1 MEFSQQQH
9 YSPHT
14 PAQASVG
21 RLMLNVMLALIPG
34 IVVYIIFFGWG
45 VLVNIVLASFFA
57 LLAESLVLAIRQR
70 PIFTTLL
77 DGSALLTGILLAL
90 ALPSHTA
97 WWVIAVGVIFA
108 IIIAKQLYG
117 GLGLNPF
124 NPAMTGYVVLL
135 ISFPLEMTRWN
146 PPLELAE
153 QSLSLFEAFR
163 YSFSGSLPSSM
174 DLDMISLATPL
185 DIARERVDMGMNLS
199 AIRSEYSIFSN
210 LSGIGT
216 EWINVAFLAGGLW
229 LLFRRLIDWRI
240 PASLL
245 LAMLIISGAFWLI
258 NPEQYLSPLFHLFA
272 GATML
277 AAFFIATDPVTAS
290 TTPVGRLI
298 FGAGCGL
305 LIYIIR
311 SWGGYPDGVAFAVLL
326 MNLSAPL
333 IDHFSQPH
341 ITGYINPKNQKER
354 KP

>member
-9 YSPHT
+9 YSPQT
-14 PAQASVG
+14 PAQASVS
-21 RLMLNVMLALIPG
+21 RVMLNVILALIPG
-34 IVVYIIFFGWG
+34 IAVYIHYFGWG
-45 VLVNIVLASFFA
+45 VLVNIVIASIIA
-57 LLAESLVLAIRQR
+57 LLAEGLILAIRRR
-70 PIFTTLL
+70 PVVTTLL
-77 DGSALLTGILLAL
+77 DGSALLTAILLAL

-97 WWVIAVGVIFA
+97 WWVTAVGIIFA

-153 QSLSLFEAFR
+153 QSMNLLEAFR
-163 YSFSGSLPSSM
+163 YSFTGSLPQRM
-174 DLDMISLATPL
+174 DVDMISLATPL
-185 DIARERVDMGMNLS
+185 DLARGRLDMGFNLS
-199 AIRSEYSIFSN
+199 VIRSEYSIFSN

-216 EWINVAFLAGGLW
+216 EWINIAFLGGGVW
-229 LLFRRLIDWRI
+229 LLYRRLIDWRI
-240 PASLL
+240 PAALL
-245 LAMLIISGAFWLI
+245 SSMLLISAAFWLV
-258 NPEQYLSPLFHLFA
+258 NPELYLSPVFHMFA

-277 AAFFIATDPVTAS
+277 GAFFIATDPVTAS

-305 LIYIIR
+305 IIYIIR

-333 IDHFSQPH
+333 IDHFSQPR
-341 ITGYINPKNQKER
+341 ITGYRGRNS
-354 KP
+354 

>member
-9 YSPHT
+9 YSPQT
-14 PAQASVG
+14 PAQASVS
-21 RLMLNVMLALIPG
+21 RVMLNVILALIPG
-34 IVVYIIFFGWG
+34 IAVYIHYFGWG
-45 VLVNIVLASFFA
+45 VLVNIVLASIIA
-57 LLAESLVLAIRQR
+57 LLAEGLILAIRRR
-70 PIFTTLL
+70 PVVTTLL
-77 DGSALLTGILLAL
+77 DGSALLTAILLAL

-97 WWVIAVGVIFA
+97 WWVTAVGIIFA

-153 QSLSLFEAFR
+153 QSMNLLEAFR
-163 YSFSGSLPSSM
+163 YSFTGFLPQRM
-174 DLDMISLATPL
+174 DVDMISLATPL
-185 DIARERVDMGMNLS
+185 DLARGRLDMGFNLS
-199 AIRSEYSIFSN
+199 VIKSEYSIFSN
-210 LSGIGT
+210 LSGKGT
-216 EWINVAFLAGGLW
+216 EWINIAFLGGGLW
-229 LLFRRLIDWRI
+229 LLYRRLIDWRI
-240 PASLL
+240 PAGLL
-245 LAMLIISGAFWLI
+245 SSMLLISAVFWLI
-258 NPEQYLSPLFHLFA
+258 NSELYLSPVFHMFA

-277 AAFFIATDPVTAS
+277 GAFFIATDPVTAS

-305 LIYIIR
+305 IIYIIR

-333 IDHFSQPH
+333 IDHFSQPR
-341 ITGYINPKNQKER
+341 ITGYRGRNS
-354 KP
+354 

>member
-1 MEFSQQQH
+1 
-9 YSPHT
+9 
-14 PAQASVG
+14 
-21 RLMLNVMLALIPG
+21 
-34 IVVYIIFFGWG
+34 
-45 VLVNIVLASFFA
+45 
-57 LLAESLVLAIRQR
+57 LAEGLVLAIRRR
-70 PIFTTLL
+70 PVVTTLM

-97 WWVIAVGVIFA
+97 WWVTAVGIIFA

-153 QSLSLFEAFR
+153 QSMNLLEAFR
-163 YSFSGSLPSSM
+163 YSFTGSLPQRM
-174 DLDMISLATPL
+174 DIDMISLATPL
-185 DIARERVDMGMNLS
+185 DLVRGRLDMGFNLS
-199 AIRSEYSIFSN
+199 VIRSEYSIFSN
-210 LSGIGT
+210 LSGKGT
-216 EWINVAFLAGGLW
+216 ELINIAFLAGGLW
-229 LLFRRLIDWRI
+229 LLYRRLIDWRI
-240 PASLL
+240 PAALL
-245 LAMLIISGAFWLI
+245 LSMLLISAIFWLI
-258 NPEQYLSPLFHLFA
+258 NPEFHLSPVFHMFA

-277 AAFFIATDPVTAS
+277 GAFFIATDPVTAS

-333 IDHFSQPH
+333 IDHFSQPR
-341 ITGYINPKNQKER
+341 ITGYRER
-354 KP
+354 KS

>member
-1 MEFSQQQH
+1 MEFSQVQH
-9 YSPHT
+9 YSPQT
-14 PAQASVG
+14 PAQASVS
-21 RLMLNVMLALIPG
+21 RVMLNVILALIPG
-34 IVVYIIFFGWG
+34 IAVYIFYFGWG
-45 VLVNIVLASFFA
+45 VLVNIVLASLFA
-57 LLAESLVLAIRQR
+57 LLAEGLVLAIRKR
-70 PIFTTLL
+70 PVFTTLL
-77 DGSALLTGILLAL
+77 DGSALLTAILLAL

-97 WWVIAVGVIFA
+97 WWVTAVGIIFA

-153 QSLSLFEAFR
+153 QSMNLLEAFS
-163 YSFSGSLPSSM
+163 YSFTGSLPQRM

-185 DIARERVDMGMNLS
+185 DLARGRLDMGFSLS
-199 AIRSEYSIFSN
+199 VIRSEYSIFSN
-210 LSGIGT
+210 LSGKGT
-216 EWINVAFLAGGLW
+216 EWINIAFLAGGLW
-229 LLFRRLIDWRI
+229 LLYRRLIDWRI

-245 LAMLIISGAFWLI
+245 LSMLIFSAAFWLL
-258 NPEQYLSPLFHLFA
+258 NPEFYLSPVFHMLA

-277 AAFFIATDPVTAS
+277 GAFFIATDPVTAS
-290 TTPVGRLI
+290 TTPTGRLI

-333 IDHFSQPH
+333 IDHFTQPR
-341 ITGYINPKNQKER
+341 ISGYRGR
-354 KP
+354 KS

>member
-14 PAQASVG
+14 PAQASVS

-34 IVVYIIFFGWG
+34 IVVYIIYFGWG
-45 VLVNIVLASFFA
+45 VLVNIVLASIFA
-57 LLAESLVLAIRQR
+57 LLAEGLVLAIRQR
-70 PIFTTLL
+70 PVSTTLL

-90 ALPSHTA
+90 ALPPHTA

-163 YSFSGSLPSSM
+163 YSLSGSLPSSM

-185 DIARERVDMGMNLS
+185 DIARERVDMGINLS
-199 AIRSEYSIFSN
+199 AIRSEYSIFSL
-210 LSGIGT
+210 LSGKGT

-240 PASLL
+240 PVSLL
-245 LAMLIISGAFWLI
+245 LAMLIISAVFWLI

-277 AAFFIATDPVTAS
+277 GAFFIATDPVTAS
-290 TTPVGRLI
+290 TTPAGRLI

-333 IDHFSQPH
+333 IDHFSQPR
-341 ITGYINPKNQKER
+341 ITGYKNPKIQKER

>member
-14 PAQASVG
+14 PAQASVS
-21 RLMLNVMLALIPG
+21 RVMMNVILALVPG
-34 IVVYIIFFGWG
+34 IVVYIFYFGWG
-45 VLVNIVLASFFA
+45 VLVNILIAAVFA
-57 LLAESLVLAIRQR
+57 LLAESLVLVMRKR
-70 PIFTTLL
+70 PVLTTLL

-90 ALPSHTA
+90 ALPTHSA
-97 WWVIAVGVIFA
+97 WWVIAIGIFFA
-108 IIIAKQLYG
+108 IVIAKQLYG

-135 ISFPLEMTRWN
+135 ISFPLEMTRWS

-153 QSLSLFEAFR
+153 QSLSLLEAFR
-163 YSFSGSLPSSM
+163 YSLLGHLPASM
-174 DLDMISLATPL
+174 NIDMISLATPL
-185 DIARERVDMGMNLS
+185 DLARERLDMGMQLS
-199 AIRSEYSIFSN
+199 SIRSEYSIFSL
-210 LSGIGT
+210 LSGKGS
-216 EWINVAFLAGGLW
+216 EWINVAFLAGGIW
-229 LLFRRLIDWRI
+229 LLFRGLIDWRI

-245 LAMLIISGAFWLI
+245 LALTSLAGIFWLI

-277 AAFFIATDPVTAS
+277 GAFFIATDPVTAS
-290 TTPVGRLI
+290 TTPAGRLI

-333 IDHFSQPH
+333 IDHFSQPR
-341 ITGYINPKNQKER
+341 ITGYINPKVAKER